1 MNRLNSTQIKKRN
14 IIILLVFVGC
24 PSKCEAS
31 TIIEISVMNNVIPIR
46 TVKTTNLLATESVP
60 LGPHILIMCTEL
72 NIKNQTYLLVSA

>member
-1 MNRLNSTQIKKRN
+1 M
-14 IIILLVFVGC
+14 LLVFVGC

-31 TIIEISVMNNVIPIR
+31 TIVEISVMNNVIPIR

-72 NIKNQTYLLVSA
+72 NIQSQT